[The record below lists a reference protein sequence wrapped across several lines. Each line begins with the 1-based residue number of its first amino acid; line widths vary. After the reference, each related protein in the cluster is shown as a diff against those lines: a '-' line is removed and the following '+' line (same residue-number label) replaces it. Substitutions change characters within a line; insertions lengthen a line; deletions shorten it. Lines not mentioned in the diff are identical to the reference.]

1 MRGQKDPH
9 RFSVAEAVELWRAYT
24 NWQRGQLAQ
33 STIANDYRRTASQL
47 SKIPKSINLSTQ
59 LIDWALTNW
68 SPEVT
73 RRLQQQL
80 NACYAWAVDS
90 RRTKANP
97 FADLPKIAPVKT
109 QRRYKAFTPADR
121 AKIIEAF
128 KVSAPQYLD
137 WVEFLFRVG
146 CRPSEAAALNWSN
159 IAPEYSSIAIDSA
172 WIASVGSLQGTKTH
186 TERIIAC
193 GPDLQKL
200 LRRIRRGKSQCSDYL
215 FFSRQGRR
223 IFRLNPNNFQRRYWQ
238 PIVQKLFA
246 EGEISCYLP
255 QKNCRHTRGTDL
267 MRGGENVTDVSALLG
282 NRPETFLKHYAEQ
295 ARILQMP
302 DLD

>member
-1 MRGQKDPH
+1 MRGQRDPH
-9 RFSVAEAVELWRAYT
+9 RLSVAEAIELWRAYT
-24 NWQRGQLAQ
+24 NWRRGQLAQ
-33 STIANDYRRTASQL
+33 STIANDYKRVAAQL
-47 SKIPKSINLSTQ
+47 DKIPRSIDLSTE
-59 LIDWALTNW
+59 LIDWALINW

-80 NACYAWAVDS
+80 NACYIWAVS
-90 RRTKANP
+90 SSRTKANP
-97 FADLPKIAPVKT
+97 FADLPKVAPVRS

-121 AKIIEAF
+121 AKILETF
-128 KVSAPQYLD
+128 KLEVPQYFG
-137 WVEFLFRVG
+137 WVDFLFRVG

-159 IAPEYSSIAIDSA
+159 IAPDYSAIAIDSA
-172 WIASVGSLQGTKTH
+172 WLASVGSLQETKTH
-186 TERIIAC
+186 TERTIAC
-193 GPDLQKL
+193 GPELQKL
-200 LRRIRRGKSQCSDYL
+200 LRRLKRGKSQSSDFV

-238 PIVQKLFA
+238 PIVQALFA
-246 EGEISCYLP
+246 AGEISCYLP

-267 MRGGENVTDVSALLG
+267 MRNGENVTDIAGLLG